1 MSHPRTGR
9 ALIAALAASI
19 LVATACS
26 GGTPT
31 ASSAPSAAG
40 SATAAA
46 SPTPQQ
52 GGRIVEGTISDIATM
67 QPVLVNDTSSGRI
80 TGLMYDGLIQQDA
93 KSGEVKPKL
102 ASYTTSTDGLTYTFT
117 INDKANWSDGK
128 PIIAQDW
135 LTGLTGVAKSAK
147 TVRKSSFQDIAG
159 FNEFC
164 APAGA
169 QCKATATSISG
180 VTLDPANPKKFS
192 VKMTKVSCP
201 AILDLSGYT
210 IPTQVFGKYLTAT
223 SKAEDFDNA
232 AENTAPTVFSGPF
245 KFKEWRK
252 GDQIILGK
260 NETYWQGSP
269 NVDEYVYKVVA
280 DATVLAAQLKTGE
293 LNLGTVEPKDLADI
307 EAQENLKVTKTSQLG
322 YTYIGWRTDSK
333 SVPALG
339 DKKVRQALAYGLNM
353 DDVIKAV
360 LFGQGT
366 KQVAHH
372 VPVQWAYPDPKSLNQ
387 YAFDAKKAEQ
397 LIQEAGYK
405 KNAGGI
411 YEKDGKPISFT
422 IRTNAGNK
430 TRETL
435 AQVASEQYKKIG
447 IDAKTNFEQFQ
458 GLVDKL
464 TAGDASIEAV
474 IIGWSLGT
482 SVDPYSIWHS
492 SQIPDPATKTTGFG
506 FTAFKSTELDNAIV
520 QGRNPTNGDCSI
532 ATRKKHYETFNKLL
546 NEEQPYNFG
555 FSSVVLNVTQKNMQ
569 NYDPGS
575 FSTYYNLHEWWFKK
589 S

>member
-1 MSHPRTGR
+1 MKRTHFSR
-9 ALIAALAASI
+9 AMAIVGGLAL
-19 LVATACS
+19 LATACGPS
-26 GGTPT
+26 TPT
-31 ASSAPSAAG
+31 GASPAPGATQ
-40 SATAAA
+40 TAA
-46 SPTPQQ
+46 QVQ
-52 GGRIVEGTISDIATM
+52 KGGRVIEGSFSDIKTM
-67 QPVLVNDTSSGRI
+67 NPMLVADVPSSTVTSRI
-80 TGLMYDGLIQQDA
+80 YDDLIQADP
-93 KSGEVKPKL
+93 KNGEPKPRM
-102 ASYTTSTDGLTYTFT
+102 ATFTQSQDGLTYTFT
-117 INDKANWSDGK
+117 INDKAVWSDGK
-128 PIIAQDW
+128 PVVAEDY
-135 LTGLTGVAKSAK
+135 LVAKKLVGKSK
-147 TVRKSSFQDIAG
+147 LTVRKSLFQDVEG
-159 FNEFC
+159 FKDYSD
-164 APAGA
+164 G
-169 QCKATATSISG
+169 KATSISG
-180 VTLDPANPKKFS
+180 ITIDSANPKKFT
-192 VKMTKVSCP
+192 VKLSKVSCDAIFQISSYTMP
-201 AILDLSGYT
+201 AHI
-210 IPTQVFGKYLTAT
+210 FGKYATDT
-223 SKAEDFDNA
+223 SKDEIDKAP
-232 AENTAPTVFSGPF
+232 ENTNPPVASGPF
-245 KFKEWRK
+245 KFKEWRQ
-252 GDQIILGK
+252 GDQVILTR
-260 NETYWQGSP
+260 NDTYWQGAP
-269 NVDEYVYKVVA
+269 NVDEYVFKVVA

-307 EAQENLKVTKTSQLG
+307 EAQEALRVTKYQQLG

-339 DKKVRQALAYGLNM
+339 DKRVRQALAYGLNM

-360 LFGQGT
+360 LFGQGV

-372 VPVQWAYPDPKSLNQ
+372 VPVQWAYPDPKSLNA
-387 YAFDAKKAEQ
+387 YAYDQKKATELIEQ
-397 LIQEAGYK
+397 AGYK
-405 KNAGGI
+405 KNAAGM
-411 YEKDGKPISFT
+411 YEKDGKTISFT

-464 TAGDASIEAV
+464 TAGDPSIEAV

-555 FSSVVLNVTQKNMQ
+555 FSSITLAVTQKNMQ
-569 NYDPGS
+569 NFDPGS
-575 FSTYYNLHEWWFKK
+575 FSTYYNMHEWWFKK